1 MQLLIIENNPI
12 LEENFTNQLSFDKK
26 INFSYYS
33 NINII
38 KEIIPKKEFDF
49 IIVSSLLPEFSSYN
63 VIEEIFNKT
72 SKEKIIQILEKIN
85 DKKHKLS
92 KLCFKKPINI
102 NKILSSI
109 LKYQDSNKQKDKK
122 NIHFKNGIIFN
133 RRNRQLIFKYNSTNI
148 RLTEKE
154 SDIIHYLNI
163 ENKFINK
170 TNLLKIVWG
179 FNERVKTRT
188 LETHIY
194 RLRKKIKNKFG
205 IKKFIIVDKNF
216 YKLN

>member
-1 MQLLIIENNPI
+1 MQLLIIENNQI

-38 KEIIPKKEFDF
+38 KEIIPKKGFDF
-49 IIVSSLLPEFSSYN
+49 IIVSSLLPDFSSYN
-63 VIEEIFNKT
+63 VIEEILNKT

-109 LKYQDSNKQKDKK
+109 LKYKDSNKQKDKK

-133 RRNRQLIFKYNSTNI
+133 RRNRQLIFKYNSTYI

-216 YKLN
+216 

>member
-1 MQLLIIENNPI
+1 MQLLIIENNQI

>member
-102 NKILSSI
+102 NKVLSSI

-205 IKKFIIVDKNF
+205 IEKFIIVDKNF
-216 YKLN
+216 YKIN

>member
-109 LKYQDSNKQKDKK
+109 LKYQDNNKQKDKK

-205 IKKFIIVDKNF
+205 IEKFIIVDKSF
-216 YKLN
+216 YKIN

>member
-133 RRNRQLIFKYNSTNI
+133 RRNRQLIFKHNSTNI

-205 IKKFIIVDKNF
+205 IEKFIIVDKSF
-216 YKLN
+216 YKIN

>member
-72 SKEKIIQILEKIN
+72 SKEKIIQIL
-85 DKKHKLS
+85 
-92 KLCFKKPINI
+92 
-102 NKILSSI
+102 
-109 LKYQDSNKQKDKK
+109 
-122 NIHFKNGIIFN
+122 
-133 RRNRQLIFKYNSTNI
+133 
-148 RLTEKE
+148 
-154 SDIIHYLNI
+154 
-163 ENKFINK
+163 
-170 TNLLKIVWG
+170 
-179 FNERVKTRT
+179 
-188 LETHIY
+188 
-194 RLRKKIKNKFG
+194 
-205 IKKFIIVDKNF
+205 
-216 YKLN
+216 

>member
-102 NKILSSI
+102 NKVLSSI
-109 LKYQDSNKQKDKK
+109 LKYQNKNQYKNKK
-122 NIHFKNGIIFN
+122 RIHFKNGLIFN
-133 RRNRQLIFKYNSTNI
+133 RRTRELTFKHNSNNI
-148 RLTEKE
+148 MLTEKE
-154 SDIIHYLNI
+154 SDIIHCLSV
-163 ENKFINK
+163 EKKFIK
-170 TNLLKIVWG
+170 KVNLLKIVWG
-179 FNERVKTRT
+179 FNEKVKTRT

-205 IKKFIIVDKNF
+205 IKDFIVVDKNS

>member
-205 IKKFIIVDKNF
+205 IEKFIIVDKNF
-216 YKLN
+216 YKIN

>member
-12 LEENFTNQLSFDKK
+12 LEENSTNQLSFDKK

-38 KEIIPKKEFDF
+38 KEIIPKKGFDF

-194 RLRKKIKNKFG
+194 RLRKKIKNKFV
-205 IKKFIIVDKNF
+205 IKKFIIVYKNF
-216 YKLN
+216 YKIN

>member
-85 DKKHKLS
+85 DKKHKLP

-102 NKILSSI
+102 NKVLSSI

-205 IKKFIIVDKNF
+205 IEKFIIVDKSF
-216 YKLN
+216 YKIN